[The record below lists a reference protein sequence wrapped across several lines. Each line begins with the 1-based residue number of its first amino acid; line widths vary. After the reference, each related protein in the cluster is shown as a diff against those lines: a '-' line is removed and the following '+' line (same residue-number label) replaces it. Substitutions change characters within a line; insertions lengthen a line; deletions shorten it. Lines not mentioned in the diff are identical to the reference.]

1 MKTIILD
8 LNGTIV
14 PNVEFKQF
22 FEKNFGQTFEV
33 PYGEIK
39 KMLIG
44 KLSVNDFWHQIA
56 EIYKIDISDKVK
68 IDFNNLAYEEMILS
82 KDRIDFLKS
91 ISEKYNLI
99 LLSNTIPNV
108 ELFIEKH
115 NFNQYFDVVILSH
128 LVGYKK
134 PEREIFELA
143 IKRAKYQGIIYFDDI
158 EINCIEAEK
167 LGIKSVLVDDYK
179 DLELLFAK
187 YNL

>member
-14 PNVEFKQF
+14 PNVEFKKF
-22 FEKNFGQTFEV
+22 FENNFGKNFKV
-33 PYGEIK
+33 PYDEIK

-44 KLSVNDFWHQIA
+44 NLSVNDFWYQIG
-56 EIYKIDISDKVK
+56 ENYKIEIPDKVK
-68 IDFNNLAYEEMILS
+68 IDFDNLAYEEMILT

-108 ELFIEKH
+108 ELFIKKH
-115 NFNQYFDVVILSH
+115 DFEQYFDVVILSH
-128 LVGYKK
+128 LVGCKK
-134 PEREIFELA
+134 PDKEIFELV
-143 IKRAKYQGIIYFDDI
+143 IKKAKYQDIIFFDDM

-167 LGIKSVLVDDYK
+167 VGIKSVLVNDYK
-179 DLELLFAK
+179 NLEFLFAK